1 MTSASR
7 AGAWITSHKSL
18 AATIAGATLVG
29 TLVAVSAA
37 VSTGYTAQKIDLDDA
52 AVWVTSNLHQAAGRA
67 NPMVG
72 ELNSAVR
79 VESGSLSVS
88 QFGQTVVVSE
98 LGGGQARLIDTAA
111 ADVGETI
118 ALPVGDVD
126 IALTAGVAVITSYTT
141 GDVWFTTPGA
151 LSAFDASAPPD
162 VTLGA
167 GGDTV
172 VSADGTVFAVSSATG
187 SVFAIDPGAGATAA
201 DGAASWPIEVQ
212 SDDSLS
218 ITAVG
223 ETWAVLDRTSGSV
236 ITTSG
241 VFPVG
246 GAATDP
252 GSSVDAAGTTGQNTG
267 VDDPAGSAGTGAVA
281 ASARSWLQQASTAA
295 PGVLVATGSTLE
307 QVSLADGSVTVLA
320 DGRSGTSVR
329 PVRVDGCWYAA
340 WTDGTTWSQCAG
352 DPVSGTLE
360 GAASGDSLT
369 FRTNGGDGVLL
380 SDAVSGRSWDVTRQN
395 APIDNW
401 DALLPDTSTDNA
413 ATDTVT
419 DQPVVADPTQRPPVA
434 NDDDLGARPGRS
446 TVLPVLL
453 NDYDPNGDVVVID
466 SVDVPSG
473 VDWSVERI
481 SDDQQLQLTLPANAS
496 GEISFGY
503 TVSDG
508 RGGTDAAVVR
518 VTVRSPEENSPP
530 VQSSATSID
539 VALGGRAEAD
549 IRSDWFDPD
558 GDAFY
563 LQTAGTAA
571 PDAVAFT
578 PDGRVTFT
586 DSGQSSG
593 AKEVALTVSDGRAS
607 SAGTLSVQSHSPE
620 QVPLTADGFVVLAH
634 VGQEIEVSPLEHVQ
648 GGGPELRLSNVPAQ
662 EQITLNPDY
671 SGGVVRITAEQ
682 AGDRIVDY
690 AVTDGTRTASGVIR
704 VIASLPPDA
713 NTKPVTVPHSAFA
726 RQGTSVLVDVLAGDF
741 DPAGGVLIVSG
752 VDPVAATS
760 GYRVEVLEQ
769 RLIRVTLTA
778 PLDSGSASFGYRVT
792 NGLAESTGS
801 VTVIE
806 MPEPTLRQPP
816 VAVADSASVRVG
828 DVVDIPVLANDVH
841 PDGDAL
847 TLAPDLVRG
856 LGPDSGLLFT
866 SGSHLRYLAP
876 GTPGD
881 FTAVYRVDAPDG
893 QWASAEVTISVR
905 EADATANAAP
915 VPSLVT
921 ARVIAGETVRIP
933 IPLSGIDPDGDS
945 VQFLGLDSVPEKG
958 AVSDT
963 GTDWIDYEAGD
974 YSTGTDTFTYTVVD
988 RLGARASGTIR
999 VGVSPRENG
1008 ARNPVATPDEVLAR
1022 PGKTVTVRV
1031 LDNDSDPDGSALR
1044 VTGVEP
1050 VTDGATASVVDDM
1063 LRVVLPGAEGR
1074 YGFIYTIANE
1084 RGGTSSAFATVDVR
1098 SDAPLAR
1105 PLVSDTVLGLT
1116 DILGKDEVEV
1126 DVLKNVFFAE
1136 GSPADLWLSVL
1147 PAYSDV
1153 ARVDGGRI
1161 RVQVKEQ
1168 RQVIPFTV
1176 AHPDDPNVRSNGF
1189 IWVPGSDDALP
1200 QLRTGAPKL
1209 SVVSGTTLRI
1219 DVNDYVVAVGGRDV
1233 VISDP
1238 NTVRATHADGSP
1250 LVSGDDTLVFTSA
1263 DKYFGPASLSFEV
1276 ADGTGPDA
1284 RTATL
1289 VLPITVTPRD
1299 NQPPVF
1305 NGAVLEFEPGQQKV
1319 IDLTKLTSTASAA
1332 GTLSYQVLDPKP
1344 AGFSAVL
1351 LGSTLTISVDVGVKK
1366 GATGAFA
1373 IGVASN
1379 GLAGTS
1385 GRIDVTV
1392 VPSTKPLAAPAT
1404 DSVIAPRG
1412 TTTPVDVLANDSATN
1427 PFPQTPLTVVAV
1439 RGADAAALPA
1449 GVTIVPSADKSVL
1462 QVTVAPD
1469 AAPADIVVQYQVQD
1483 GTGDP
1488 ERAVWGTVRIA
1499 VQDRPGAVTGLA
1511 VTGFSDRSIALR
1523 FSPGVANNSPI
1534 TGFDVTARTAAG
1546 SSVTTRCVSTSCAV
1560 TTPGNGPTNAVTLTV
1575 VAVNGQGSSDPAT
1588 YSVPVWSDLLP
1599 SAPGAIS
1606 LAPLDGALEV
1616 RWGAASVGAG
1626 GSAVRQYDV
1635 TANSQSVATVDA
1647 TGSECDASGCSTVV
1661 RGLANGSSTTITVT
1675 ARNGAYPALAV
1686 WPSSSAAGTPY
1697 GAPSA
1702 SGVSAVANLDSG
1714 PGSVTLSWPDFAG
1727 NGNAVAGYY
1736 AQQLAPGTTSVP
1748 GGAQACSVS
1757 TPAPGRPT
1765 APQAGGSVVAQQ
1777 AVSADA
1783 RTATFTGLTAVD
1795 TAYSFVVWGY
1805 NAAGCTASSIVTA
1818 VAYPSP
1824 GQVDASQVSMTMVQ
1838 SGKTVDVRVD
1848 SAPTPAAPSNPRYYV
1863 QQLDSADAPVGSPQ
1877 SFTLGGFP
1885 RSLTGGAFGDTY
1897 RFTLRAC
1904 SVWGGVEVCGAAS
1917 APISAPEPSI
1927 TFQFAG
1933 DPVYDGTSW
1942 RWTSDPSNGGLVP
1955 QYYCGPRAVTPSA
1968 DPAGRTV
1975 TPTTC
1980 TPSTPAAVGDA
1991 WLLVVIGS
1999 REYVYL
2005 G

>member
-1 MTSASR
+1 MTVVSR
-7 AGAWITSHKSL
+7 VGTWIASHKSL
-18 AATIAGATLVG
+18 AATITGATVVG
-29 TLVAVSAA
+29 ALVAVSAA

-67 NPMVG
+67 NPAVG

-79 VESGSLSVS
+79 LESGSLSVS

-98 LGGGQARLIDTAA
+98 LGGGQARLIDTAT

-118 ALPVGDVD
+118 ALPVGEVDVA
-126 IALTAGVAVITSYTT
+126 ITADAAVITSHTT
-141 GDVWFTTPGA
+141 GDVWFTRPDALATFDPSTP
-151 LSAFDASAPPD
+151 SD

-172 VSADGTVFAVSSATG
+172 VATDGTVFAVSPAAG
-187 SVFAIDPGAGATAA
+187 SVFAIDPTAGAATADEA
-201 DGAASWPIEVQ
+201 PSWPIDVQ
-212 SDDSLS
+212 SDDSVS

-223 ETWAVLDRTSGSV
+223 DVWAVLDRTSGSV
-236 ITTSG
+236 ITTAGSFPIAGATTEESADGGDPLAGGPVSAESG
-241 VFPVG
+241 S
-246 GAATDP
+246 AATEA
-252 GSSVDAAGTTGQNTG
+252 AAGDT
-267 VDDPAGSAGTGAVA
+267 
-281 ASARSWLQQASTAA
+281 RLWLQQASDAA
-295 PGVLVATGSTLE
+295 PTVLVATGSALE
-307 QVSLADGSVTVLA
+307 QVSLTDGTTTVLTE
-320 DGRSGTSVR
+320 GRSGTSVS
-329 PVRVDGCWYAA
+329 PVQVDGCWYAA
-340 WTDGTTWSQCAG
+340 WTDGTTWSQCDG
-352 DPVSGTLE
+352 DPVTGTLA

-395 APIDNW
+395 AAIDNW
-401 DALLPDTSTDNA
+401 EALLPDT
-413 ATDTVT
+413 ATDTVANDTVT
-419 DQPVVADPTQRPPVA
+419 DEPMVTDPAQRPPVA
-434 NDDDLGARPGRS
+434 DDDDLGARPGRS

-466 SVDVPSG
+466 SVTVPSG
-473 VDWSVERI
+473 VDWSVNRI
-481 SDDQQLQLTLPANAS
+481 SDDQQLQLTLPETAT
-496 GEISFGY
+496 GELSFGY

-508 RGGTDAAVVR
+508 RGGTDDAVVR
-518 VTVRSPEENSPP
+518 VTVRAPEENSPP
-530 VQSSATSID
+530 AQSASTSID

-549 IRSDWFDPD
+549 IRSDWYDPD

-578 PDGRVTFT
+578 PDGLVTFT

-593 AKEVALTVSDGRAS
+593 SKEVALTVSDGRAS

-634 VGQEIEVSPLEHVQ
+634 VGQEIEVSPLSHVH

-662 EQITLNPDY
+662 EQLTLAPDF
-671 SGGVVRITAEQ
+671 SGGVVRITAQQ

-690 AVTDGTRTASGVIR
+690 AVTDGSRTASGVIR
-704 VIASLPPDA
+704 VIATLPPDA

-726 RQGTSVLVDVLAGDF
+726 QQGASVLVDVLAGDF

-752 VDPVAATS
+752 VDPVPVTA

-778 PLDSGSASFGYRVT
+778 PLAAGSASFGYRVT

-801 VTVIE
+801 VTVIQL
-806 MPEPTLRQPP
+806 PEPALRQPP

-856 LGPDSGLLFT
+856 LGAGSGLLFT
-866 SGSHLRYLAP
+866 SGSQLRFLAP
-876 GTPGD
+876 DTPGD
-881 FTAVYRVDAPDG
+881 YTAEYRVDAPDG

-933 IPLSGIDPDGDS
+933 VPLSGIDPDGDS

-958 AVSDT
+958 VVSET
-963 GTDWIDYEAGD
+963 GTDWIDYQAGD

-988 RLGARASGTIR
+988 RLGARAGGTVR
-999 VGVSPRENG
+999 VGISPREEG

-1050 VTDGATASVVDDM
+1050 VTDGATATVVDDM
-1063 LRVVLPGAEGR
+1063 VQVALPGVVGR
-1074 YGFIYTIANE
+1074 YGFIYTIANS
-1084 RGGTSSAFATVDVR
+1084 RGGTSSAFATIDVQA
-1098 SDAPLAR
+1098 DAPLAR

-1116 DILGKDEVEV
+1116 DILGTDEVEV

-1136 GSPADLWLSVL
+1136 GSPSALWLSVL

-1161 RVQVKEQ
+1161 RVEVKAE

-1176 AHPDDPNVRSNGF
+1176 AHPDDPNVRSSGF

-1200 QLRTGAPKL
+1200 QLRSGAPAL
-1209 SVVSGTTLRI
+1209 SVVSGATLRI

-1233 VISDP
+1233 SIRDP
-1238 NTVRATHADGSP
+1238 NTVRATHADGSA
-1250 LVSGDDTLVFTSA
+1250 LVSGDDTIVFTSA
-1263 DKYFGPASLSFEV
+1263 DKYFGPASVSFEV
-1276 ADGTGPDA
+1276 ADGTGPSA

-1289 VLPITVTPRD
+1289 VLPITVEPRED
-1299 NQPPVF
+1299 QPPVF

-1319 IDLTKLTSTASAA
+1319 IDLTKLTTAPSVGDA
-1332 GTLSYQVLDPKP
+1332 LSYQVLDPKP

-1351 LGSTLTISVDVGVKK
+1351 LGSNLTISVDVGVTK
-1366 GATGAFA
+1366 GATGAFS
-1373 IGVASN
+1373 IGVRSG
-1379 GLAGTS
+1379 GLVGTS

-1392 VPSTKPLAAPAT
+1392 VPSTKPLAVPAT
-1404 DSVIAPRG
+1404 DAVVAPRG
-1412 TTTPVDVLANDSATN
+1412 ATTRIDVLANDAATN

-1439 RGADAAALPA
+1439 RGVDAATLPP
-1449 GVTIVPSADKSVL
+1449 GVSIVPSADRSVL
-1462 QVTVAPD
+1462 QVTVAPN
-1469 AAPADIVVQYQVQD
+1469 AAPADVVVQYQVQD

-1523 FSPGVANNSPI
+1523 FSPGLANNSPI
-1534 TGFDVTARTAAG
+1534 TGFEVTARTSAG
-1546 SSVTTRCVSTSCAV
+1546 SAVTTRCVSTSCAV
-1560 TTPGNGPTNAVTLTV
+1560 DTPGNGPANAVSLTV
-1575 VAVNGQGSSDPAT
+1575 VALNGQGASDPAT

-1635 TANSQSVATVDA
+1635 TANSQAVATVDA
-1647 TGSECDASGCSTVV
+1647 TGPECDASGCSTVV

-1686 WPSSSAAGTPY
+1686 WPSASAAGTPY

-1714 PGSVTLSWPDFAG
+1714 PGSVTLSWSDFAG

-1736 AQQLAPGTTSVP
+1736 AQQLAPGTTTIP
-1748 GGAQACSVS
+1748 GGAQACTVS
-1757 TPAPGRPT
+1757 SPAPGRPT
-1765 APQAGGSVVAQQ
+1765 APQEGGSVVAQR
-1777 AVSADA
+1777 AVAADV
-1783 RTATFTGLTAVD
+1783 RTATFTGLTDVD
-1795 TAYSFVVWGY
+1795 ASYSFVVWGY
-1805 NAAGCTASSIVTA
+1805 NAAGCTASSLVTA

-1838 SGKTVDVRVD
+1838 SGTTVDVRVD
-1848 SAPTPAAPSNPRYYV
+1848 SAPTPSAPSNPRYIV
-1863 QQLDSADAPVGSPQ
+1863 QQLDAGDTPVGSPQ

-1885 RSLTGGAFGDTY
+1885 RSLTGGAFGEVY

-1917 APISAPEPSI
+1917 APIAAPEPSV
-1927 TFQFAG
+1927 TFEFTGGPA
-1933 DPVYDGTSW
+1933 YDGTSW
-1942 RWTSDPSNGGLVP
+1942 SWTSGPSNGALTP
-1955 QYYCGPRAVTPSA
+1955 QYYCGPRSVTPSA

-1980 TPSTPAAVGDA
+1980 TPSTPTAVGDA

-1999 REYVYL
+1999 REYVYF